1 MDRNSEPFALDRADS
16 FPQDRAYPSHST
28 HSHIFKQPTG
38 DSLVND
44 GYLQRRVTGE
54 FETRKRL
61 RYTIPLRHTSNTPRD
76 EEKGYL
82 EEKPYG
88 LGYSDRLGID
98 RETSRGSVAPTP
110 NEFLEIV
117 STNWVPDDEDRE
129 IVTLTVKDR
138 GGKPDQEKVRCE
150 SRWKH
155 IQSDAM
161 TLKDLYR
168 QVMRT
173 PGLGDDDMALA
184 LVGRLL
190 NKVRNTS
197 EKKFVHGRYL
207 KPITLV
213 YEGEDPDGSTS
224 KPSKERHVRK
234 TATFISLPVFTVC
247 CPKRHTSTKDSEGH
261 PVRALLQSRYRLES
275 TKRRDKEQVITKTT
289 SIKDHLAH
297 KDHIVHVP
305 QIWVLLINNYT
316 IITCAAL
323 DASVLRGDTIKL
335 ISYTAAQQDEATWSV
350 HFTDARG
357 KDFYL
362 PLRFCKTWFDLVRQV
377 TDNCLVDDYSYIRD
391 QLLKG
396 GPVYE
401 LVVAKDGSRVNAE
414 RWPKL
419 VEEQKTEVIHLRLVD
434 NETISSRL
442 LVTYYDDEG
451 NELILDSDES
461 SDTSPIFSSDDEED
475 SDTSE
480 SSVSSG
486 MSSDIVAPVV
496 DRLRGLNEKLRQ
508 AEDKGNAK
516 KAEDLREHKIPAQEE
531 KLLEL
536 TAAGLDLDAPTA
548 QNARRKSRIIIPGP
562 YDHRPGSN
570 RVHDHDPPLSPTER
584 YRARLRSRSRST
596 SKSRLIRREVGPS
609 DSAYDLSFAEPSARG
624 RESQPWT
631 THARDHSGSQNR
643 HFRDVNYDTV
653 TRTQPRMRSHM
664 PNVRSLSRI
673 STLPIGPRSGW
684 DLVRSRVRD
693 RQLPGLQSSPISPV
707 TDGNDIYYHPSE
719 KVLARHYWNLVRSS
733 VLEGGIYKL
742 RNMEVAR
749 KDDKLTKRDIPSAP
763 TLTDKPKSGLSGS
776 TVSSDVPDGEP
787 HNSSATAPTMR
798 DLPANFGQSKTSHI
812 PDDGVSGVSQG
823 EVDPTKPKKLSFSK
837 QSLES
842 KPKLKKLIKL
852 GHKESTVS
860 PKIATAPPT
869 PEVMSPVLAGSAI
882 DPPIFLWSAGHK
894 QSESRDM
901 PQNMPQLPNPS
912 GAPNFKSFLKKP
924 AEEIKQ
930 LINTSKTEELILHT
944 VMSEVH
950 AILKKPKKGKPEYA
964 VLYEKTAEKSYA
976 NVASSMN
983 TIRNTRTGMT
993 DGAAAEERNVT
1004 KSVSQS
1010 RRASLAF
1017 AGEALRHRTS
1027 NRSVAATLG
1036 QDDLGSIKLGIF
1048 DLACNIL
1055 FAFVPKAYDAPVI
1068 SKYWGALH
1076 KLLAE
1081 KVRYLGS
1088 FAQPCTNASQDK
1100 SVLHYVRSRLSEIY
1114 NLIQSIQMGV
1124 RAEDGSKQQ
1133 RYQIPRAL
1141 PAAFQH
1147 LVLLLVVISSIS
1159 NWSEYSWSQMQSTF
1173 DDCEG
1178 LLVEGR
1184 KQLLLMI
1191 HTDDYRDSSGFQAVD
1206 SEALVSLI
1214 LANLIST
1221 MSTES
1226 DFHLTEVYSEYTTR
1240 IHGIVRD
1247 SASVK
1252 VMSSQT
1258 LPTYSHMLIASRSTT
1273 TSNSSAKNSISSKR
1287 P

>member
-1 MDRNSEPFALDRADS
+1 MDRDAEPFAFDRTDS
-16 FPQDRAYPSHST
+16 FPQDRAYPSRST
-28 HSHIFKQPTG
+28 HSQIFKRLTG
-38 DSLVND
+38 DSLAND
-44 GYLQRRVTGE
+44 GHIQRRDTGE
-54 FETRKRL
+54 FEPRKRL

-76 EEKGYL
+76 EEKGYS

-88 LGYSDRLGID
+88 LGYSALLGID
-98 RETSRGSVAPTP
+98 RETSRGLVAPTP

-129 IVTLTVKDR
+129 IVTLTVKDKGR
-138 GGKPDQEKVRCE
+138 NPDQERVRCE

-161 TLKDLYR
+161 TLKELTR

-173 PGLGDDDMALA
+173 PGLGDDDMAL
-184 LVGRLL
+184 VGRLL
-190 NKVRNTS
+190 NKVRDTS

-207 KPITLV
+207 KPITMV
-213 YEGEDPDGSTS
+213 YEGEDPDSSTS
-224 KPSKERHVRK
+224 KHPEERHVRK
-234 TATFISLPVFTVC
+234 TATFVSLPVFTVC
-247 CPKRHTSTKDSEGH
+247 CPKRHTSTKDFEGH

-297 KDHIVHVP
+297 KDQVVHVP
-305 QIWVLLINNYT
+305 QIWVLIINNHT

-377 TDNCLVDDYSYIRD
+377 TDNCLVDEYSYIRD

-419 VEEQKTEVIHLRLVD
+419 VEEQKSEVIHLRLVD
-434 NETISSRL
+434 NETVSSRL

-451 NELILDSDES
+451 NELVPDSDES
-461 SDTSPIFSSDDEED
+461 SDTSPIFSSDDEGD

-480 SSVSSG
+480 TSVSSG
-486 MSSDIVAPVV
+486 MSHDNVAPVV
-496 DRLRGLNEKLRQ
+496 DRLRSLKEKLRQ
-508 AEDKGNAK
+508 VEGKGDAK
-516 KAEDLREHKIPAQEE
+516 KAEDLREHKIPALEE

-548 QNARRKSRIIIPGP
+548 QNARRKSRIIIPGL
-562 YDHRPGSN
+562 YDHRPGSS
-570 RVHDHDPPLSPTER
+570 RVHDHDSPLSPTEK

-609 DSAYDLSFAEPSARG
+609 GSAHDLSFAEPSARG
-624 RESQPWT
+624 RESQPWI
-631 THARDHSGSQNR
+631 THARNHSGSRNR
-643 HFRDVNYDTV
+643 HFRDVKYDV
-653 TRTQPRMRSHM
+653 VPRTQPRMRSHM
-664 PNVRSLSRI
+664 PHVRSLSRI
-673 STLPIGPRSGW
+673 STLPRPRSGW

-693 RQLPGLQSSPISPV
+693 GQLPGLQGSPISPK
-707 TDGNDIYYHPSE
+707 TDSNDIYYHPSE
-719 KVLARHYWNLVRSS
+719 KVLARQYWNLVRSS
-733 VLEGGIYKL
+733 VLEGGIHKL
-742 RNMEVAR
+742 RNMEIVK
-749 KDDKLTKRDIPSAP
+749 KDDKLTNRDSSSAP
-763 TLTDKPKSGLSGS
+763 TLTEKQKSGLSRS
-776 TVSSDVPDGEP
+776 TVSSDVLDVEP
-787 HNSSATAPTMR
+787 HNSSAAALTTL
-798 DLPANFGQSKTSHI
+798 DLPANSGQSKTLQI
-812 PDDGVSGVSQG
+812 PNDGVSSVSQSDI
-823 EVDPTKPKKLSFSK
+823 DPTKPKMVLFSK
-837 QSLES
+837 HSLEN

-852 GHKESTVS
+852 AHKESTVS
-860 PKIATAPPT
+860 PKVATSPAT

-882 DPPIFLWSAGHK
+882 DPPIFLWSAEHK
-894 QSESRDM
+894 QSESRDLLG
-901 PQNMPQLPNPS
+901 NIPQLPNRS
-912 GAPNFKSFLKKP
+912 GAPDFKSFLKTP

-930 LINTSKTEELILHT
+930 LINTSKTEELILRT
-944 VMSEVH
+944 VMTEVH
-950 AILKKPKKGKPEYA
+950 FTLKKPKKGKPEYA
-964 VLYEKTAEKSYA
+964 ALYEKTADKSYA

-983 TIRNTRTGMT
+983 SIRNAKIGVT
-993 DGAAAEERNVT
+993 DKAAAEERNVT
-1004 KSVSQS
+1004 KPASQS
-1010 RRASLAF
+1010 RRPSLAF
-1017 AGEALRHRTS
+1017 ASESLRHITS
-1027 NRSVAATLG
+1027 NRSVTAKLG

-1048 DLACNIL
+1048 DLACKIL

-1076 KLLAE
+1076 KLSAE
-1081 KVRYLGS
+1081 KVRSRDS
-1088 FAQPCTNASQDK
+1088 FVQPCTNASQDE

-1147 LVLLLVVISSIS
+1147 LVLLLVVISNIS

-1214 LANLIST
+1214 LANLISS
-1221 MSTES
+1221 MSTEG

-1240 IHGIVRD
+1240 IHSVVRD

-1252 VMSSQT
+1252 VMPSQT
-1258 LPTYSHMLIASRSTT
+1258 LPAYSHTLILSRSTT
-1273 TSNSSAKNSISSKR
+1273 TSNSSAKNSI
-1287 P
+1287 